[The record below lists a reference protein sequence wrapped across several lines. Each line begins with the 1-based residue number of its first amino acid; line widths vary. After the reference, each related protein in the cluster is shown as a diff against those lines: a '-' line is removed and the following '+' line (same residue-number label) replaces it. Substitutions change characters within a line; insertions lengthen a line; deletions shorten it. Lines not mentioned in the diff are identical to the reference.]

1 MASATISFK
10 AEKEELLRLCSRN
23 IPNFRSDVVEKAFDF
38 AMEAHKNFVRKS
50 NEPFF
55 SHPIAVARILASELP
70 LDDVSVAC
78 GLLHDVVEDNDNYN
92 IDIIK
97 KNFGND
103 IAVIVDGLTKIKNLF
118 KGSEFDQAEYYRK
131 LLLSITK
138 DIRVIIV
145 KLADRLNNM
154 RTLEFLD
161 SDKRKKIAKETLEI
175 YAPLSNRFGLG
186 QLKWELEDL
195 AFKEL
200 NKQAYEDLKRKINAK
215 RTEREEYIERF
226 KQPMVREL
234 TNSNIKYEIS
244 GRAKHLYSIYRKMIK
259 RNKPFSEIYDLFAI
273 RIILESDSKTDCYTV
288 HGVVNGIFT
297 PVPDRFK
304 DYIAIPKANNYQS
317 LHTTVVGPDGKK
329 VEVQI
334 RTRKMHEVAEQGVAA
349 HWKYKEGKSGDD
361 PQLVSYIAWIR
372 DILESSTEDEYKK
385 GVVDNFK
392 LDLYS
397 DEIFIFTPKG
407 DLKRLPVGSTPVDFA
422 FQVHSKVGHHCI
434 GAKVNHKLVPLDF
447 VLKSGDQVEILT
459 SKNQHPNK
467 NWLKFVKTTKAV
479 SDIKKWLNKEDE
491 ALFNAGKDLWEK
503 KLKKLKLSFTNQDL
517 NKIIQSIKLDNT
529 RQFFMAVGQ
538 SKINVDELLTTSM
551 EKEKKSK
558 DVVSSY
564 ENFKEFARSSGGQ
577 LAISGENFK
586 MLVSYSKCCSPIP
599 GDDVLGFVSIGG
611 GIRIHRADCK
621 NMGDLAKKDPEK
633 VVSIFWPEIEGSS
646 FIVGLSING
655 LDSPGIL
662 NNISNTILNVKTTN
676 IKSINI
682 DTHDGV
688 FKGIVTLYVMN
699 KEHLNSIIDKVR
711 AIEGVYEVRRLDEI
725 I

>member
-1 MASATISFK
+1 MVQVPQSFK
-10 AEKEELLRLCSRN
+10 TEKEELLALCRRN
-23 IPNFRSDVVEKAFDF
+23 LTAFNEELVDKAFDF

-55 SHPIAVARILASELP
+55 SHPIAVAKVLATEIP

-92 IDIIK
+92 IAIIN
-97 KNFGND
+97 KNFGSD
-103 IAVIVDGLTKIKNLF
+103 IALIVDGLTKIKNLF

-161 SDKRKKIAKETLEI
+161 SDKRKKIAKETLDI
-175 YAPLSNRFGLG
+175 YAPLAHRFGLG

-195 AFKEL
+195 SFKEL
-200 NKQAYEDLKRKINAK
+200 NKQAYEDLKKKINAK
-215 RTEREEYIERF
+215 RGEREDYIDRF
-226 KQPMVREL
+226 KQPLEKEL
-234 TNSNIKYEIS
+234 IALNLKFEIS

-259 RNKPFSEIYDLFAI
+259 RNKPFHEIYDLFAI
-273 RIILESDSKTDCYTV
+273 RVILDSPNKNDCYTV
-288 HGVVNGIFT
+288 HGVVNGIYT
-297 PVPDRFK
+297 PIPDRFK
-304 DYIAIPKANNYQS
+304 DYIAIPKGNNYQS
-317 LHTTVVGPDGKK
+317 LHTTVLGPDGKK

-334 RTRKMHEVAEQGVAA
+334 RTKHMHEIADHGVAA
-349 HWKYKEGKSGDD
+349 HWKYKEGKSTDD
-361 PQLVSYIAWIR
+361 PALASYVTWIKQY
-372 DILESSTEDEYKK
+372 LENSTEDEYKK
-385 GVVDNFK
+385 NVVDNFK

-397 DEIFIFTPKG
+397 DEIFVFTPKG
-407 DLKRLPVGSTPVDFA
+407 DLKRLPVDSTPVDFA

-434 GAKVNHKLVPLDF
+434 GAKVNHKLVPIDT

-467 NWLKFVKTTKAV
+467 NWLKFVKTTKAASEV
-479 SDIKKWLNKEDE
+479 RKYLNQEDE
-491 ALFNAGKDLWEK
+491 AFVSAGKDLWEK
-503 KLKKLKLSFTNQDL
+503 KLKKLKLSFTPADL
-517 NKIIQSIKLDNT
+517 NKLIHSIKIDNT
-529 RQFFMAVGQ
+529 RLFFMAIGQ
-538 SKINVDELLTTSM
+538 TRLNVDEILSTSI

-558 DVVSSY
+558 DLTDTY
-564 ENFKEFARSSGGQ
+564 KDFKEYARSSAGQ

-599 GDDVLGFVSIGG
+599 GDDVLGFISTGS

-621 NMGDLAKKDPEK
+621 NMSSLVKKDPEK
-633 VVSIFWPEIEGSS
+633 VVTILWPEIEGSS
-646 FIVGLSING
+646 FIVGLSVNG
-655 LDSPGIL
+655 MDSPGIL
-662 NNISNTILNVKTTN
+662 KDISNSIVNFKNTN

-682 DTHDGV
+682 DTHDGI
-688 FKGIVTLYVMN
+688 FQGIVTLYVTN
-699 KEHLNSIIDKVR
+699 KEHLLALMTKLKTIS
-711 AIEGVYEVRRLDEI
+711 GVIEVRRLDEI
-725 I
+725 V

>member
-1 MASATISFK
+1 MAQVSQSFK
-10 AEKEELLRLCSRN
+10 SEKEELLSLCRKNLTSYN
-23 IPNFRSDVVEKAFDF
+23 EELVDKAFDF

-55 SHPIAVARILASELP
+55 SHPIAVAKILATEIP

-92 IDIIK
+92 IAIINK
-97 KNFGND
+97 HFGSE
-103 IAVIVDGLTKIKNLF
+103 IALIVDGLTKIKNLF
-118 KGSEFDQAEYYRK
+118 KGSDFDQAEYYRK

-161 SDKRKKIAKETLEI
+161 SDKRKKIAKETLDI
-175 YAPLSNRFGLG
+175 YAPLAHRFGLG

-200 NKQAYEDLKRKINAK
+200 NKQAYEDLKKKINAK
-215 RTEREEYIERF
+215 RGEREDYIERF
-226 KQPMVREL
+226 KEPLVKEL
-234 TNSNIKYEIS
+234 ARMNMKFDIS

-259 RNKPFSEIYDLFAI
+259 RNKPFNEIYDLFAI
-273 RIILESDSKTDCYTV
+273 RVILDSDSKTDCYTV
-288 HGVVNGIFT
+288 HGVVNGIYT
-297 PVPDRFK
+297 PIPDRFK
-304 DYIAIPKANNYQS
+304 DYIAIPKGNNYQS
-317 LHTTVVGPDGKK
+317 LHTTVLGPDGKK

-334 RTRKMHEVAEQGVAA
+334 RTKHMHEIADHGVAA

-361 PQLVSYIAWIR
+361 PAMASYVSWIKQY
-372 DILESSTEDEYKK
+372 LETSTDDEFKK
-385 GVVDNFK
+385 NVVDNFK

-397 DEIFIFTPKG
+397 DEIFVFTPKG
-407 DLKRLPVGSTPVDFA
+407 DLKRLPIGSTPVDFA

-434 GAKVNHKLVPLDF
+434 GAKVNHKLVPIDT

-467 NWLKFVKTTKAV
+467 NWLKFVKTTKAN
-479 SDIKKWLNKEDE
+479 SDIKKWLNQEDE
-491 ALFNAGKDLWEK
+491 AIVNSGKELWEK
-503 KLKKLKLSFTNQDL
+503 KLKKLKLSFTPVEL
-517 NKIIQSIKLDNT
+517 NKLVHSIKMENT
-529 RQFFMAVGQ
+529 RQFYRAIGQ
-538 SKINVDELLTTSM
+538 TRLNVDEILSTSV
-551 EKEKKSK
+551 EREKKSK
-558 DVVSSY
+558 DLTDSY
-564 ENFKEFARSSGGQ
+564 SNFKEFARSSAGQ

-599 GDDVLGFVSIGG
+599 GDDVLGFISTGG

-621 NMGDLAKKDPEK
+621 NMSSLIKKDPEK

-646 FIVGLSING
+646 FIVALSVNG
-655 LDSPGIL
+655 MDSPGIL
-662 NNISNTILNVKTTN
+662 KEISNSIVNFKNTN

-682 DTHDGV
+682 DTHDGL
-688 FKGIVTLYVMN
+688 FQGIVTLYVTN
-699 KEHLNSIIDKVR
+699 KDHLLALITKLKTIS
-711 AIEGVYEVRRLDEI
+711 GVIEVRRLDEI